1 MTGELKGISP
11 MVLQWLADTGRSDV
25 LDKTGARG
33 AGVLEACRLWSEMVM
48 DVYCDYY
55 GPCSPARHNTI
66 TGRFR
71 IVGNTA
77 GTHRDDDEEPVP
89 GRGFRIVSI
98 DDDPALPTLEPAAP
112 AYLPAVDVVADVVE
126 YAPPDRVG
134 DLFWVER
141 IARLRGSN
149 VVQRIPFL
157 VLPADAGRL
166 VTNDDGHI
174 WVQFNGP
181 ALAIGDG
188 WVLADPTLA
197 SVLGIDME
205 RFAAAFM
212 PQAAAAD
219 VEFLLVTR

>member
-1 MTGELKGISP
+1 
-11 MVLQWLADTGRSDV
+11 MVRQWLVDTGRDDV

-33 AGVLEACRLWSEMVM
+33 AGIHEACRLWSEMIM
-48 DVYCDYY
+48 DVWGAYY

-71 IVGNTA
+71 VVGTTEGERA
-77 GTHRDDDEEPVP
+77 P
-89 GRGFRIVSI
+89 GRKFRIVGI
-98 DDDPALPTLEPAAP
+98 TEEEADAGVTLPLPETPRPAPLPALD
-112 AYLPAVDVVADVVE
+112 YVADVVE

-141 IARLRGSN
+141 IARLHGSN

-166 VTNDDGHI
+166 VTNSDGHI

-197 SVLGIDME
+197 STLGIDME

-219 VEFLLVTR
+219 VELQLVTQ